1 MRNRFLCIC
10 FVCVAAC
17 LFMHQPLLPVKHVGS
32 VYAAQLELFQALM
45 AEDIFSNAPRNPT
58 AVFSVKQKKA
68 VCFTSFSHVPQKLI
82 IYHNWY
88 HRDVPSAKIRLTL
101 KPPRWS
107 TYSSIELNKTD
118 IGPWRVE
125 ITDESENV
133 LEVLR
138 FSVTE

>member
-1 MRNRFLCIC
+1 MRNRYFIIC
-10 FVCVAAC
+10 FVSVAVC
-17 LFMHQPLLPVKHVGS
+17 PFLLQPLLPVKHVGS
-32 VYAAQLELFQALM
+32 VHAAQLELFQALM
-45 AEDIFSNAPRNPT
+45 AEDIVSNAPYHPT
-58 AVFSVKQKKA
+58 VVFSVKQKKA
-68 VCFTSFSHVPQKLI
+68 VCFTVFNQVPQKLI

-125 ITDESENV
+125 ITDETENV